1 MLEIRSTITGKK
13 DTFGYFDGLV
23 SKLDPADDKVYVYLQ
38 KPAFMFTLK
47 PALSDSF
54 MDPLH
59 CLLWLPTINAEQ
71 GSSPVNLL
79 TAV

>member
-1 MLEIRSTITGKK
+1 MKLTSFCIFSIH
-13 DTFGYFDGLV
+13 V
-23 SKLDPADDKVYVYLQ
+23 SININKLDPADDKIDAYLQ
-38 KPAFMFTLK
+38 KPAFMFTLTQ
-47 PALSDSF
+47 ASSNSF

>member
-1 MLEIRSTITGKK
+1 MKLTSFC
-13 DTFGYFDGLV
+13 TFSMHV
-23 SKLDPADDKVYVYLQ
+23 SININKQDPANDKVYVYLQ

-59 CLLWLPTINAEQ
+59 CLLWLPTTNAEQ